1 MQLSTNLS
9 LKLNSSAESKL
20 DDLVWAAF
28 CSFSCDSLWDFG
40 CAEEH
45 VRGHVMCAGCD
56 SQDWLT
62 NSWQLGWDSLILGVD
77 LSVGSHVT
85 CDSWGETGTCTW
97 GKGCQGAYLS
107 SDWPRPV
114 GKGLD
119 EAEREPV
126 AECMAE
132 STEMVMGAERRSAA
146 SVRGFVAAWSSS
158 SRSSSR
164 EEWSGNSWCLKR
176 NEMVGDRR
184 IEKA

>member
-1 MQLSTNLS
+1 M
-9 LKLNSSAESKL
+9 
-20 DDLVWAAF
+20 
-28 CSFSCDSLWDFG
+28 
-40 CAEEH
+40 
-45 VRGHVMCAGCD
+45 
-56 SQDWLT
+56 
-62 NSWQLGWDSLILGVD
+62 
-77 LSVGSHVT
+77 
-85 CDSWGETGTCTW
+85 
-97 GKGCQGAYLS
+97 
-107 SDWPRPV
+107 

-176 NEMVGDRR
+176 NKMVGDKRTEKVSTIVFSKQTNSSQNEDEKFQHLYYKHLCENVTQEMQENHER
-184 IEKA
+184 IILFWNPKKLKKKSHYQEKNKNQNKK